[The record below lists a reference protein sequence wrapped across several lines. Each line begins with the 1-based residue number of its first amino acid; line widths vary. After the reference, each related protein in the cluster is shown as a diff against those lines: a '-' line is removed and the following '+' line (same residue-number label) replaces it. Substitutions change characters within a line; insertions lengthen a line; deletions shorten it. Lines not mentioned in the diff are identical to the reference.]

1 MKKSVIEAMKARR
14 SIRSYS
20 KRPMH
25 HAVEGQL
32 LDYLRHIE
40 HPFDARIKIELIKAE
55 ESAGSHRLGTYGVIK
70 NAQAFFA
77 VSCDRS
83 NYAEE
88 ALGYA
93 FEKVVLKCTQLGLGT
108 CWIGGTFNK
117 GAFADAVHL
126 KSDEMLPIISP
137 VGQAS
142 AKPSMV
148 SKTMSRVT
156 KQHSRK
162 SFESL
167 FFMDNWKIPLTQK
180 SAGDFGVPLEMVRLA
195 PSSRNCQPWQVLVTP
210 EGAHFYRMAPRSMN
224 RIDLGIALCHF
235 DLACQELGIPGSL
248 ETIPE
253 AMAYTPDNGFYTM
266 SWIRKEVS

>member
-25 HAVEGQL
+25 HAAEGQL
-32 LDYLRHIE
+32 KDYLRHIE
-40 HPFDARIKIELIKAE
+40 HPFDARIRVELIKTGE
-55 ESAGSHRLGTYGVIK
+55 YPGNHRLGTYGVIK

-77 VSCDRS
+77 VCCDRS
-83 NYAEE
+83 SFAEE

-93 FEKVVLKCTQLGLGT
+93 FEKVVLKSTQLGLGT

-117 GAFADAVHL
+117 GAFADAVQL
-126 KSDEMLPIISP
+126 KADEMLPIVSP

-156 KQHSRK
+156 KQRSRK
-162 SFESL
+162 PFETI
-167 FFMDNWKIPLTQK
+167 FFSDNWNIPLTQK
-180 SAGDFGVPLEMVRLA
+180 SAGDFGIPLEMVRLA
-195 PSSRNCQPWQVLVTP
+195 PSSRNCQPWQVLIAP
-210 EGAHFYRMAPRSMN
+210 EGAHFYCMAPRSLN

-235 DLACQELGIPGSL
+235 DLACQELGIDGGLKIMPDAIAH
-248 ETIPE
+248 TPE
-253 AMAYTPDNGFYTM
+253 NGFYTM
-266 SWIRKEVS
+266 SCIRKEA